1 MLFRLYEQTEEVLT
15 QCAIVYLLKNGCRVP
30 EKPEDYEKFAKRRR
44 KVEIRLERLMMQFQN
59 SRLPSG
65 RDLSNQTWLNAL
77 ALATTQMPENE
88 KQATGWQASLLT
100 EARSLPF
107 PVDFETN
114 EDLRWFLNEKGR
126 LCVNF
131 NGLSEHSFEIYCD
144 QRDLH
149 WFKRFLEDQ
158 QTRKASKN
166 QHSASLFT
174 LRSGRIAWQEG
185 KGEGEHWN
193 IHRLI
198 LSCTVDTDSW
208 TQEGTE
214 QIRQK
219 KASECAKVIASTKV
233 KENLSKNQEAFIK
246 RRTTMLT
253 LLDNPFSRPSRP
265 LYQGQPSILAGVSYG
280 LDKPATLAIVDIQ
293 TGKAITYRSI
303 RQLLGENYKL
313 LNRYRLR
320 RQHNAHQRHKN
331 QQKGAFNRFGESNSG
346 EYLDRLIAH
355 EIVAI
360 AQKYQVSSLILPD
373 LGDIREIVQGEV
385 QAKAEQEIPGS
396 IELQRRYAL
405 QYRASVH
412 RWRHAQLSQCIGS
425 QAAQVGISIEVVK
438 QPFTGTPQEK
448 AKSLVIAAY
457 QSRK

>member
-166 QHSASLFT
+166 QHSASLF
-174 LRSGRIAWQEG
+174 IA
-185 KGEGEHWN
+185 
-193 IHRLI
+193 
-198 LSCTVDTDSW
+198 T
-208 TQEGTE
+208 
-214 QIRQK
+214 
-219 KASECAKVIASTKV
+219 
-233 KENLSKNQEAFIK
+233 
-246 RRTTMLT
+246 
-253 LLDNPFSRPSRP
+253 
-265 LYQGQPSILAGVSYG
+265 
-280 LDKPATLAIVDIQ
+280 AT
-293 TGKAITYRSI
+293 
-303 RQLLGENYKL
+303 
-313 LNRYRLR
+313 
-320 RQHNAHQRHKN
+320 
-331 QQKGAFNRFGESNSG
+331 
-346 EYLDRLIAH
+346 
-355 EIVAI
+355 
-360 AQKYQVSSLILPD
+360 
-373 LGDIREIVQGEV
+373 
-385 QAKAEQEIPGS
+385 
-396 IELQRRYAL
+396 
-405 QYRASVH
+405 
-412 RWRHAQLSQCIGS
+412 
-425 QAAQVGISIEVVK
+425 
-438 QPFTGTPQEK
+438 
-448 AKSLVIAAY
+448 
-457 QSRK
+457 